1 MSAPMTMFTAEPHP
15 RRNGVFFCRSKPDG
29 LHDSWVLK
37 SHEPRNTPNT
47 RKCAVFSLF
56 DGSLKAED
64 LYRKISA
71 YDATRRLL
79 PGRTLIFL
87 DEIQECPNARTALK
101 SFALE
106 RDGGIVPVEVKASNG
121 ATISLNEL
129 LEKPQVPY
137 GYKLVDGNLGVMG
150 KKITLPHYMA
160 MFI

>member
-1 MSAPMTMFTAEPHP
+1 MP
-15 RRNGVFFCRSKPDG
+15 GVWGERQS
-29 LHDSWVLK
+29 
-37 SHEPRNTPNT
+37 T
-47 RKCAVFSLF
+47 
-56 DGSLKAED
+56 KA
-64 LYRKISA
+64 A

-106 RDGGIVPVEVKASNG
+106 RDSGIVPVEVKSSNG

-160 MFI
+160 MFIFRLSCGGGKGSV

>member
-1 MSAPMTMFTAEPHP
+1 MYETLLSDDIIFNV
-15 RRNGVFFCRSKPDG
+15 RQYYV
-29 LHDSWVLK
+29 
-37 SHEPRNTPNT
+37 
-47 RKCAVFSLF
+47 
-56 DGSLKAED
+56 
-64 LYRKISA
+64 YRQ
-71 YDATRRLL
+71 TLL
-79 PGRTLIFL
+79 CLWTLIFL

-106 RDGGIVPVEVKASNG
+106 RNGGIVPVEVKASNG
-121 ATISLNEL
+121 STISLNEL